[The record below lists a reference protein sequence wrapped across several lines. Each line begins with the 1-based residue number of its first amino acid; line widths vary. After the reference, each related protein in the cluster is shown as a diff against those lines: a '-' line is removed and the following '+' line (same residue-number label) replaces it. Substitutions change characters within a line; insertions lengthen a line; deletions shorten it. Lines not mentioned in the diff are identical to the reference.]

1 MEREGGREG
10 GRERGREGRNEGRK
24 KGRQERSKRNGH
36 LLLSYCNLGFR
47 KFKFSPSFLPEG
59 QVLNASMPP
68 HLTMCLLTKKLKTK
82 VLYEVPQYVGFTFSE
97 RLSEA

>member
-1 MEREGGREG
+1 MKD
-10 GRERGREGRNEGRK
+10 GRK
-24 KGRQERSKRNGH
+24 EGKKEAKQSKKKRVGEGQRNGH

-47 KFKFSPSFLPEG
+47 KFKFSPSSLPEG